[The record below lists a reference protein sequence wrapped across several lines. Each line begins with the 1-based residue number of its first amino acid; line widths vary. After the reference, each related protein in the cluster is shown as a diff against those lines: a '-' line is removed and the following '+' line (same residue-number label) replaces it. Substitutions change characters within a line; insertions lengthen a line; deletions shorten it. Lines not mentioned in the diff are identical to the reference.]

1 MYPQGVCRIRKPAC
15 AGNGCAI
22 FPTFEA
28 ARIGKK
34 IRYPAADD
42 LFRGSYGFREASVS
56 LSGGFPLP
64 RCTAGQEP
72 SSATFPAQ
80 SRNIPLAAESEGT
93 LFSQSAG
100 QPPAL

>member
-1 MYPQGVCRIRKPAC
+1 MCPQGVCHIRKPAC

-42 LFRGSYGFREASVS
+42 LIRGSLRLNKERGGYAQLDLRTPATRCRIIITDSVCIFKCFFAGKRPGLMARPFRVS
-56 LSGGFPLP
+56 Y
-64 RCTAGQEP
+64 
-72 SSATFPAQ
+72 
-80 SRNIPLAAESEGT
+80 
-93 LFSQSAG
+93 
-100 QPPAL
+100 

>member
-42 LFRGSYGFREASVS
+42 LFRVS
-56 LSGGFPLP
+56 LGL
-64 RCTAGQEP
+64 RI
-72 SSATFPAQ
+72 ATPVLRHWFAMTFFDWLY
-80 SRNIPLAAESEGT
+80 SMT
-93 LFSQSAG
+93 C
-100 QPPAL
+100 